1 MEVLFLE
8 ASPFGGAEVAVY
20 IADTCP
26 VAGCVASSA
35 DPDLANWYNSGGS
48 TATVYAVVKAMD
60 SSDNFADVA
69 VSLDGE
75 TIYVLTDQGH
85 ILIYGQDGGLL
96 DRIEIGAHAERIAV
110 GPEGEKLFVSSRQRK
125 TVEVVSVN
133 FIHKINT
140 SGSPSKGT
148 ADAPVVMAVFSDF
161 Q

>member
-1 MEVLFLE
+1 MLAL
-8 ASPFGGAEVAVY
+8 
-20 IADTCP
+20 
-26 VAGCVASSA
+26 SA
-35 DPDLANWYNSGGS
+35 TTG
-48 TATVYAVVKAMD
+48 TATVEWEIRNTLDIEAEIL
-60 SSDNFADVA
+60 DVA

-75 TIYVLTDQGH
+75 MIYVLTDQGH
-85 ILIYGQDGGLL
+85 ILIYGQDGGLR

-125 TVEVVSVN
+125 TVEVVSVD

-140 SGSPSKGT
+140 TGSPSKGP